1 MSSGIWTGTASL
13 HQFIKGT
20 PLLHVMRGHVILCD
34 TSPCHVMS
42 CDVKCVTMVFL
53 QNVSFVMNSFLGRM
67 ETAEL
72 FPFPEGVCVC
82 VHGVH
87 VSREDKRRRG
97 KRDSLLYLRLLLP
110 CSTDWRAETELEHVH
125 WPCHQVFW
133 GTFLS
138 YLTNNLD
145 GNHFNSMLSCSQL
158 YKHTRRTCST
168 WVSKLHS
175 TMFTEPVWPL
185 LGNI

>member
-1 MSSGIWTGTASL
+1 M
-13 HQFIKGT
+13 
-20 PLLHVMRGHVILCD
+20 ILCD

-82 VHGVH
+82 VRGVH

-110 CSTDWRAETELEHVH
+110 CSTD
-125 WPCHQVFW
+125 
-133 GTFLS
+133 
-138 YLTNNLD
+138 
-145 GNHFNSMLSCSQL
+145 
-158 YKHTRRTCST
+158 
-168 WVSKLHS
+168 
-175 TMFTEPVWPL
+175 
-185 LGNI
+185 